1 MSNPIIKIVRDFI
14 KTCPHLPE
22 YYKGIGVNYLSDQ
35 TDTYVIESVP
45 AEEII
50 DGYTDGSTT
59 RQFVFLFAS
68 KEPYGEDVL
77 SNIDNLGFYEKF
89 SRWFEEKTMF
99 RQLPELGEGRVAEK
113 LTAESVPYVFS
124 EKNNK
129 ARYQV
134 QCRLVY
140 YQPRIKENN
149 SEKGV

>member
-77 SNIDNLGFYEKF
+77 SNIDNPDRNK
-89 SRWFEEKTMF
+89 
-99 RQLPELGEGRVAEK
+99 
-113 LTAESVPYVFS
+113 
-124 EKNNK
+124 KNRHINFLDGLK
-129 ARYQV
+129 KK
-134 QCRLVY
+134 QCSGSYR
-140 YQPRIKENN
+140 N
-149 SEKGV
+149 SEKDG